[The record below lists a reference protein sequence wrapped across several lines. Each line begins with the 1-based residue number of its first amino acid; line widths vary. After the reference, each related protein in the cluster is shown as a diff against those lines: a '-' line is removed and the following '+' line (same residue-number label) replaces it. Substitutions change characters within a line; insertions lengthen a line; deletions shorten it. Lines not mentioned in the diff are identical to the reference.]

1 MPLSNLYSFVQ
12 LLLPIFIALF
22 IVALGGLVSERSG
35 VTNIALEGFM
45 IFGAWLGV
53 IVMDYLL
60 IGFGY
65 ASSFSDIIHITT
77 KTIPWGY
84 KILIFLIC
92 SLVAGAFA
100 GLLSFIHAFASISL
114 NADQTISATAINT
127 LAPAMCL
134 FLNMVLDIGHV
145 HSDSV
150 LNGGNTPASDRIT
163 ISNTALKFESIP
175 GLSDI
180 PVVGDLFFKNFYPS
194 FYFGILIL
202 LGVWYFLYHTKKGK
216 HLRACGENPYSA
228 AACGIN
234 VKKTRY
240 KAVIASG
247 FLGGM
252 GGFFLLF
259 ATSIEFNGGVSGY
272 GFLALAVL
280 IFGGWKPFKTF
291 FAALF
296 FSFFTA
302 LANGVSYFPFLAN
315 MKLDSNVYNLIPY
328 IFTLLILILSSKKSR
343 APEADGLPYIVG
355 KR

>member
-1 MPLSNLYSFVQ
+1 MSVSSLYSFLQ
-12 LLLPIFIALF
+12 ILLPIFIALF

-45 IFGAWLGV
+45 IFGAWIGV

-60 IGFGY
+60 IAFGY
-65 ASSFSDIIHITT
+65 ASSFSDIIHITSS
-77 KTIPWGY
+77 TIPWGY

-92 SLVAGAFA
+92 CFVAGLFA
-100 GLLSFIHAFASISL
+100 AVLSLIHAFSAITL

-127 LAPAMCL
+127 LAPALCL

-145 HSDSV
+145 NKDS
-150 LNGGNTPASDRIT
+150 GGITPASDRIT
-163 ISNTALKFESIP
+163 ISNTALKFETM
-175 GLSDI
+175 GKLSDI
-180 PVVGDLFFKNFYPS
+180 PVIGDIFFKNAYPS
-194 FYFGILIL
+194 FFLGVLIL
-202 LGVWYFLYHTKKGK
+202 LGVWFFLYHTKKGK
-216 HLRACGENPYSA
+216 HLRACGENPYAA

-240 KAVIASG
+240 KAVFASG
-247 FLGGM
+247 FLGGI

-259 ATSIEFNGGVSGY
+259 ATSIEFNGTVSGY

-302 LANGVSYFPFLAN
+302 LANGVAFFPALQSL
-315 MKLDSNVYNLIPY
+315 KIDTNVYNLLPY
-328 IFTLLILILSSKKSR
+328 LFTLLVLILSSKKSR
-343 APEADGLPYIVG
+343 GPEADGLPYIVG